1 MTPTAY
7 TLSRRDTLL
16 GVDNISVKIVRI
28 SSDADRCGSWVVPG
42 QIATARCL
50 PGEDALKA
58 VYESP
63 TVTYADGGHATRR
76 PLRFRSQTVKF
87 PRART
92 YNESDWKYSR
102 LRRPLFLFRSLPA
115 GRSRPL
121 ASAASSTQLIRPEP

>member
-92 YNESDWKYSR
+92 YNESDRKYIVYDVDLYFYFEAFR
-102 LRRPLFLFRSLPA
+102 PVVAGPRRPRHLARS
-115 GRSRPL
+115 
-121 ASAASSTQLIRPEP
+121 